1 MGRPRT
7 SRSACARAAA
17 WSAGLVVLCS
27 PLLASATIA
36 PVVIAYNAAAA
47 CPDEA
52 AFLDAVRAQTPNL
65 LEAPPGAPARRL
77 AIAIAPEGNQ
87 LVGRLRVDELDGTTF
102 SRDVASPRCDEIVS
116 ALALF
121 TALTIDSGPTAS
133 PPRARSPAPVRA
145 PSPRPAPLP
154 APPDRLASRDQA
166 PWPRVELGAMASAR
180 GGLAPGL
187 AGGVE
192 PFFDWSTWRTTS
204 GFAPSLRFALAFAAS
219 PTTPTPG
226 GTVTFVWLTARASAC
241 PVALALG
248 PLTTRPC
255 SGIDA
260 GILHGQGGDLAHPAA
275 ATRPWIA
282 PTLAARVQ
290 WTITASMHVELEA
303 GLALPLIRDRFVL
316 GTPPVDAH
324 TAPPIAGFASLGA
337 GFLLGSTTPPRFP

>member
-7 SRSACARAAA
+7 SRTVPLRAAA
-17 WSAGLVVLCS
+17 WSAGLVVLSS
-27 PLLASATIA
+27 PLLASAAIA
-36 PVVIAYNAAAA
+36 PVVITYQADPA

-65 LEAPPGAPARRL
+65 TEAPPGAPARRI
-77 AIAIAPEGNQ
+77 AIEIAPEGNQ

-133 PPRARSPAPVRA
+133 PAPARPPAPVRA
-145 PSPRPAPLP
+145 RPPRSAPLP
-154 APPDRLASRDQA
+154 DLPVLVTPRDQV
-166 PWPRVELGAMASAR
+166 PWPRVELGAMASVR
-180 GGLAPGL
+180 GGLAPTL

-219 PTTPTPG
+219 PTTATPG
-226 GTVTFVWLTARASAC
+226 GTVTFVWLAARASAC
-241 PVALALG
+241 PLALVLG
-248 PLTTRPC
+248 PLTVRPC

-282 PTLAARVQ
+282 PTIAARAQ
-290 WTITASMHVELEA
+290 WTIAAAIHVELEA
-303 GLALPLIRDRFVL
+303 GLTVPLIRDRFVFD
-316 GTPPVDAH
+316 TPPVDAH
-324 TAPPIAGFASLGA
+324 AAPPIAGFASLGV
-337 GFLLGSTTPPRFP
+337 GFLLPSPPSPRFP